1 MESAGAKNFRELRI
15 WDGARAIKRSLHDL
29 VATAPFHAHKRL
41 ADQIREAA
49 SSSLSSIAEGYGR
62 FEPGDHARFLRM
74 GKASLVEC
82 QNHLIDA
89 TDRGLISEAVRDEY
103 DGAIQK
109 VLKGIGALIAY
120 LQSAEAKKNAE
131 RIKRRSAH
139 RGGKR
144 SENFEH

>member
-1 MESAGAKNFRELRI
+1 
-15 WDGARAIKRSLHDL
+15 
-29 VATAPFHAHKRL
+29 
-41 ADQIREAA
+41 
-49 SSSLSSIAEGYGR
+49 
-62 FEPGDHARFLRM
+62 M

-89 TDRGLISEAVRDEY
+89 TDRGLISEAVRNEY

-139 RGGKR
+139 RRGKR
-144 SENFEH
+144 SDNFER